1 MGEKIGYARVS
12 TREQNLSSQE
22 DALSKAG
29 CIRIFTDKI
38 SGKEFNRE
46 GLKACMDYLRAEDT
60 LVIYRLDRLGRSVKE
75 MLDLCAQLESRRIK
89 LVSLQDNL
97 DTSTAVGRFTMQI
110 LASLAEYNRNL
121 ILEGCKA
128 GIEAA
133 QKRGVKFGRQ
143 TGVKMKKPK
152 KEAVITMYRA
162 GTSIKDIMSI
172 TGIRSIQTI
181 YNYLKENG
189 INAVFHYV
197 PLHSAPAGE
206 KFGRFEGEDVYTT
219 NESER
224 LIRLPMYYG
233 LSDNEINK
241 ILGVIN
247 EFFKII

>member
-12 TREQNLSSQE
+12 TREQNLSPQE

-46 GLKACMDYLRAEDT
+46 GLKACMDYLRSEDT

-110 LASLAEYNRNL
+110 LASLAEYHRNL

-143 TGVKMKKPK
+143 TGVKMKKPNLIFVPSSK
-152 KEAVITMYRA
+152 A
-162 GTSIKDIMSI
+162 GASSWSPCRTISTHLRQSAGSPCRSCHPWPSI
-172 TGIRSIQTI
+172 TVT
-181 YNYLKENG
+181 
-189 INAVFHYV
+189 
-197 PLHSAPAGE
+197 
-206 KFGRFEGEDVYTT
+206 
-219 NESER
+219 
-224 LIRLPMYYG
+224 
-233 LSDNEINK
+233 
-241 ILGVIN
+241 
-247 EFFKII
+247 

>member
-1 MGEKIGYARVS
+1 MYNSTFPCVLYPNLLTLQNQVYFGYMGEKIGYARVS

-22 DALSKAG
+22 DALNKAG

-128 GIEAA
+128 GIESA

-143 TGVKMKKPK
+143 AGKKMRKPK
-152 KEAVITMYRA
+152 KEAVIQLYKA
-162 GTSIKDIMSI
+162 GTSIKQIKEI
-172 TGIRSIQTI
+172 TGIKSIQTI
-181 YNYLKENG
+181 YNYLNE
-189 INAVFHYV
+189 
-197 PLHSAPAGE
+197 E
-206 KFGRFEGEDVYTT
+206 KIHPNR
-219 NESER
+219 
-224 LIRLPMYYG
+224 
-233 LSDNEINK
+233 K
-241 ILGVIN
+241 
-247 EFFKII
+247 

>member
-22 DALSKAG
+22 DALNKAG

-46 GLKACMDYLRAEDT
+46 GLTACMDYLRSGDT
-60 LVIYRLDRLGRSVKE
+60 LVIFRLDRLGRSVKE
-75 MLDLCAQLESRRIK
+75 MLDLCAQLENRHIK

-143 TGVKMKKPK
+143 EGAKMKKPK
-152 KEAVITMYRA
+152 KEAAIRLYKA
-162 GTSIKDIMSI
+162 GSSIPQIMEI
-172 TGIRSIQTI
+172 TGIRSKQTI
-181 YNYLKENG
+181 YNYL
-189 INAVFHYV
+189 
-197 PLHSAPAGE
+197 
-206 KFGRFEGEDVYTT
+206 
-219 NESER
+219 NEER
-224 LIRLPMYYG
+224 IQPDRR
-233 LSDNEINK
+233 
-241 ILGVIN
+241 
-247 EFFKII
+247 

>member
-22 DALSKAG
+22 DALSKVG

-46 GLKACMDYLRAEDT
+46 GLKACMDYLRSEDT
-60 LVIYRLDRLGRSVKE
+60 LVIYRLNRLGRSVKE

-133 QKRGVKFGRQ
+133 QKRGVKFGRK
-143 TGVKMKKPK
+143 TGSTTKKPK
-152 KEAVITMYRA
+152 KEAVITMYKA

-172 TGIRSIQTI
+172 TGIKSIQTI
-181 YNYLKENG
+181 YNYLKGENIQPDRRQNTG
-189 INAVFHYV
+189 
-197 PLHSAPAGE
+197 
-206 KFGRFEGEDVYTT
+206 
-219 NESER
+219 
-224 LIRLPMYYG
+224 
-233 LSDNEINK
+233 
-241 ILGVIN
+241 
-247 EFFKII
+247 

>member
-22 DALSKAG
+22 DALNKAG

-143 TGVKMKKPK
+143 TGTKMRKPK
-152 KEAVITMYRA
+152 KEAVIQLYKA
-162 GTSIKDIMSI
+162 GTSIKQIKEI
-172 TGIRSIQTI
+172 TGIKSIQTI
-181 YNYLKENG
+181 YNYLNEEN
-189 INAVFHYV
+189 IQ
-197 PLHSAPAGE
+197 PDR
-206 KFGRFEGEDVYTT
+206 K
-219 NESER
+219 
-224 LIRLPMYYG
+224 
-233 LSDNEINK
+233 
-241 ILGVIN
+241 
-247 EFFKII
+247 